1 MGQHIDAINN
11 LASEISSSIDIG
23 SDEISKAVNGIEKQ
37 LKQNGKLTPQQELS
51 QALSLSQQLDEMGYK
66 EKAAEI
72 ATKAIKR
79 YDAQLEGIKARKSAA
94 KRIREKQRREMEEMR
109 GRLKEWA
116 DAERFKKT
124 QAEREQERW
133 QSLSTKEKT
142 LELFE
147 RVTEKIDDKIC
158 KWLDDK

>member
-1 MGQHIDAINN
+1 MGQHIDTINN
-11 LASEISSSIDIG
+11 LASEISQSINMG
-23 SDEISKAVNGIEKQ
+23 SDEVAKAVNGIEKQ
-37 LKQNGKLTPQQELS
+37 LKRNGKLTPQQELS
-51 QALSLSQQLDEMGYK
+51 QALSLSQQLDEMGHK

-72 ATKAIKR
+72 ATKAVKR

-94 KRIREKQRREMEEMR
+94 KRIKEKQRREMEEMR

-133 QSLSTKEKT
+133 QSLSTKEKA

-147 RVTEKIDDKIC
+147 RTTEKIDDKIC
-158 KWLDDK
+158 KWLGGK